1 MKVKLLQHESRPE
14 TELAFKFRRPN
25 GNENVYVPKS
35 VISHIS
41 REAPDSS
48 GWRIVYVEVKD
59 WFAEKEDL

>member
-25 GNENVYVPKS
+25 GNEDVYVPKS
-35 VISHIS
+35 VTSGIS
-41 REAPDSS
+41 REPPDLS
-48 GWRIVYVEVKD
+48 GWRIVYLEVED